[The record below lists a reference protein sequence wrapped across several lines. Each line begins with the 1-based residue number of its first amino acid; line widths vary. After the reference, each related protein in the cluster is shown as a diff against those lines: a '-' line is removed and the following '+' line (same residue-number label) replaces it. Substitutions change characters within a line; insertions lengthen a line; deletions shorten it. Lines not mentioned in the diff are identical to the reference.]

1 MTQQRQ
7 NLGRTRVDGIQTTAD
22 LRVGVMWKFSGGYV
36 FNRARVTENDK
47 TPALVGKDLPQV
59 PRHRGTV
66 QVTFTH
72 PRFVTASVEVLAM
85 SRQFDDDLNTRTVP
99 GISTPGLPAY
109 GMVSLALSRDIG
121 SRINAFFG
129 VQTCSIRNTS
139 SARCPPP
146 SERRG

>member
-1 MTQQRQ
+1 M
-7 NLGRTRVDGIQTTAD
+7 
-22 LRVGVMWKFSGGYV
+22 RVGTRWKFSGGYV
-36 FNRARVTENDK
+36 FNRARVTENDR

-72 PRFVTASVEVLAM
+72 PKFVTASVEVLAM

-121 SRINAFFG
+121 SRINVFFG
-129 VQTCSIRNTS
+129 AQNLFDQEYFVGTLPTTVGAPRMVSGGVRVKV
-139 SARCPPP
+139 
-146 SERRG
+146 GK

>member
-1 MTQQRQ
+1 
-7 NLGRTRVDGIQTTAD
+7 
-22 LRVGVMWKFSGGYV
+22 V
-36 FNRARVTENDK
+36 FNRARVTENDR

-99 GISTPGLPAY
+99 GISTPGCRPY
-109 GMVSLALSRDIG
+109 GMVSLALSRDVG
-121 SRINAFFG
+121 SRINVFFG
-129 VQTCSIRNTS
+129 VQNVFDQEYFVGTLPTTVGAPRMVSGGVRVKV
-139 SARCPPP
+139 
-146 SERRG
+146 GK

>member
-1 MTQQRQ
+1 
-7 NLGRTRVDGIQTTAD
+7 
-22 LRVGVMWKFSGGYV
+22 MWKFSGGYV
-36 FNRARVTENDK
+36 FNRARVTENDR

-66 QVTFTH
+66 QATFTH

-109 GMVSLALSRDIG
+109 GMVSLALSRDVG
-121 SRINAFFG
+121 SRINVFFG
-129 VQTCSIRNTS
+129 VQNVFDQEYFVGTLPTTVGAPRMISGGVRVKV
-139 SARCPPP
+139 
-146 SERRG
+146 GK